1 MEVTCKKTLNYNVKI
16 LLYIIFA
23 IFFMVANSG
32 HHNLNYIISML
43 KFKKMAVIA
52 LLSAAFTS
60 CSNESV
66 ETVGNV
72 EEQQVLVPVTVH
84 VSDFSVSQ
92 EELGTRATQDAAAY
106 DGIKEL
112 TLAFYTGD
120 GTQQY
125 KVKQVKNS
133 PGVGETF
140 GVFSLSLPMGSYTM
154 VVLANGLGDAGDD
167 VLTLT
172 SPTQAGY
179 TTELTRETFAT
190 TQVVNVNSN
199 TAVDISATLNRIVAR
214 FVVYSSDGRTANAAK
229 VRMSLNAGSKAFN
242 PTTGLATS
250 NTGYT
255 MTLPITKSVGQTTAY
270 GGYIFLTS
278 DEQDIDVT
286 IETLDADDNVLFS
299 KTVDDVPFKRN
310 RLTKLTGAM
319 YTNNSI
325 AGAFSVNTDWLA
337 EAETDF

>member
-1 MEVTCKKTLNYNVKI
+1 
-16 LLYIIFA
+16 
-23 IFFMVANSG
+23 MVANSG
-32 HHNLNYIISML
+32 HHNLNYIIIML

-60 CSNESV
+60 CSNESN
-66 ETVGNV
+66 ETVGIV

-92 EELGTRATQDAAAY
+92 EELGTPSLTRATEDAAAY
-106 DGIKEL
+106 AGIKEL

-125 KVKQVKNS
+125 KVKQVKGS
-133 PGVGETF
+133 LGVGETF

-154 VVLANGLGDAGDD
+154 VVLANGLGTAGDD

-172 SPTQAGY
+172 SPTQAAY
-179 TTELTRETFAT
+179 TTDLTRETFAT
-190 TQVVNVNSN
+190 TQAVNVNSN
-199 TAVDISATLNRIVAR
+199 TAVDITATLNRIVAK
-214 FVVYSSDGRTANAAK
+214 FEVHSSDVRTANAAK
-229 VRMSLNAGSKAFN
+229 IRMSLNAGSKAFN
-242 PTTGLATS
+242 PTSGLATS

-255 MTLPITKSVGQTTAY
+255 MTLPITKSVGETTAY

-325 AGAFSVNTDWLA
+325 AGAFSVNTGWLT

>member
-1 MEVTCKKTLNYNVKI
+1 M
-16 LLYIIFA
+16 YIIFA

-172 SPTQAGY
+172 RSTQAD
-179 TTELTRETFAT
+179 
-190 TQVVNVNSN
+190 SN